1 LIRSLN
7 TSLNNFLQHIN
18 FDNCNLGPLG
28 AIYIANAVQLNKNLR
43 IVSLRKN
50 MIKFEGARA
59 FADLFKFLSISIEHL
74 DLSENNIPD
83 EGGKLLAIGLQKNE
97 SLRYLNLQTNIL
109 AEESATEFLKAAK
122 KN

>member
-1 LIRSLN
+1 
-7 TSLNNFLQHIN
+7 
-18 FDNCNLGPLG
+18 
-28 AIYIANAVQLNKNLR
+28 
-43 IVSLRKN
+43 

-109 AEESATEFLKAAK
+109 ADESATEFLKAAK